1 VLEPASQETKAGNG
15 HFQTFQVSSFVPAMF
30 WFLVVCVVKVWSD
43 LDRKKAAEKVPG
55 AKTQVSRY
63 YLRRQFSLFS

>member
-1 VLEPASQETKAGNG
+1 
-15 HFQTFQVSSFVPAMF
+15 MF

-63 YLRRQFSLFS
+63 YFRRSSCRYL